1 MHYIEQRY
9 PRLDQRNPWLRINP
23 FGGSISASYLLH
35 FAAILMLMHL
45 HPFAPSVQLNTP
57 QAFAHAKDTILYV
70 VPVSEKLM
78 VFAKISGAQGG
89 GAAGKGTVEGKPALG
104 ASDFHRKLTAVS
116 APTQA
121 SNSHQL
127 IIQPATP
134 PDLLIKQELKIPN
147 SILGTPLVMP
157 REQVDIV
164 VKGPHP
170 MLDHPNNSADT
181 AAPVLPAPAAGM
193 KLASISAIKTPQM
206 PVLSA
211 QQTKTDGDSKSATSA
226 PSAGAALQQG
236 ESREERSLLALSTDP
251 GTAKIALPPGNKYGE
266 FSISPAGKNF
276 GSPGGSGTNAIAGT
290 TDGISAGGD
299 GSTGVG
305 HAKDGGG
312 GTDGGAMVSLN
323 GIGAAGGGYQMMIFP
338 VPPNPKIRKNNLLIS
353 AGPLGGG
360 GLGVY
365 KALPCE
371 RIFTT
376 FLPMPAANWTLEYC
390 TARKPSA
397 KAARNSGAVVQLEE
411 AVAPP
416 APLQTFDFRRPP
428 ISDQNAPKNLIL
440 KGSIREDGTVS
451 NLQIYQGV
459 MREFDELAK
468 ATFNLWKF
476 MPATRAGKPVSVE
489 ILVGIPS
496 NGKASN

>member
-1 MHYIEQRY
+1 
-9 PRLDQRNPWLRINP
+9 
-23 FGGSISASYLLH
+23 
-35 FAAILMLMHL
+35 
-45 HPFAPSVQLNTP
+45 
-57 QAFAHAKDTILYV
+57 
-70 VPVSEKLM
+70 
-78 VFAKISGAQGG
+78 
-89 GAAGKGTVEGKPALG
+89 
-104 ASDFHRKLTAVS
+104 
-116 APTQA
+116 
-121 SNSHQL
+121 
-127 IIQPATP
+127 
-134 PDLLIKQELKIPN
+134 
-147 SILGTPLVMP
+147 
-157 REQVDIV
+157 
-164 VKGPHP
+164 
-170 MLDHPNNSADT
+170 
-181 AAPVLPAPAAGM
+181 
-193 KLASISAIKTPQM
+193 
-206 PVLSA
+206 
-211 QQTKTDGDSKSATSA
+211 
-226 PSAGAALQQG
+226 
-236 ESREERSLLALSTDP
+236 
-251 GTAKIALPPGNKYGE
+251 
-266 FSISPAGKNF
+266 
-276 GSPGGSGTNAIAGT
+276 
-290 TDGISAGGD
+290 
-299 GSTGVG
+299 
-305 HAKDGGG
+305 
-312 GTDGGAMVSLN
+312 
-323 GIGAAGGGYQMMIFP
+323 MMIFP

-428 ISDQNAPKNLIL
+428 ISEQNAPKNLIL